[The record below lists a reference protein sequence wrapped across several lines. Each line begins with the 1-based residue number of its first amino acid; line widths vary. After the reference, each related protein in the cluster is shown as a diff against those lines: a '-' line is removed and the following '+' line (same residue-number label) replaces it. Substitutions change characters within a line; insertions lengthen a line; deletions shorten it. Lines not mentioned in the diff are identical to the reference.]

1 MKAIRNCIF
10 GMILISIILF
20 GCGVKLG
27 SDTQQSVKPTLGQ
40 ELIKLQEAK
49 DSGAISEQEYV
60 ELKEKL
66 KKSYD

>member
-10 GMILISIILF
+10 GIIFISIILF

-27 SDTQQSVKPTLGQ
+27 SDTQQSVEPTLGR
-40 ELIKLQEAK
+40 ELIELKEAK
-49 DSGAISEQEYV
+49 DSGAISEQEYL

-66 KKSYD
+66 KKFYD

>member
-1 MKAIRNCIF
+1 MKAMRNWLCGLIF
-10 GMILISIILF
+10 ISIIFL

-40 ELIKLQEAK
+40 ELMKLKEAK
-49 DSGAISEQEYV
+49 DSGAISEQEFL